1 MNTKLKKRKG
11 KAIVDFTMIAGLLGC
26 FVSTSVFE
34 KSKEAARNGAN
45 IGDVFHWGTSHCII
59 SLILVVVIFIHIWQ
73 HWGYIKAVI
82 SEGLYLK
89 NKVTTLTSLL
99 FIATV
104 VSFTLYLTGFTML
117 TLHFHSMITH
127 LFVLLSIIHL
137 VMNFKKLISLV
148 KKSNCKSYVETVEV
162 MNINER

>member
-1 MNTKLKKRKG
+1 M
-11 KAIVDFTMIAGLLGC
+11 MAGLLGC
-26 FVSTSVFE
+26 FISTSVFE
-34 KSKEAARNGAN
+34 KSKEAARYGAN

-59 SLILVVVIFIHIWQ
+59 SLILVVMIFIHIWQ

-82 SEGLYLK
+82 SKRLYLK

-99 FIATV
+99 FITTV
-104 VSFTLYLTGFTML
+104 VSFTLYLSGFTMP

-137 VMNFKKLISLV
+137 VMNFKKLLSLV
-148 KKSNCKSYVETVEV
+148 RKSNCQSSVESVKLL
-162 MNINER
+162 NNNER